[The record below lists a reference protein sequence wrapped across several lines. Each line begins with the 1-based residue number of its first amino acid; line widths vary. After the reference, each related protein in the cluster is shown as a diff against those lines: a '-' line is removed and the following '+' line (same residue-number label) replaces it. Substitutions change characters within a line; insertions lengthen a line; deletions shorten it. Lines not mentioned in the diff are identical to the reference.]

1 MLLALLS
8 KVALI
13 IHDIRTLM
21 GKNVNEFFAKNANP
35 LLFPEEIIKRHLG
48 LDIMPIGVAKDSVDR
63 YHRQMNRI

>member
-1 MLLALLS
+1 
-8 KVALI
+8 
-13 IHDIRTLM
+13 M